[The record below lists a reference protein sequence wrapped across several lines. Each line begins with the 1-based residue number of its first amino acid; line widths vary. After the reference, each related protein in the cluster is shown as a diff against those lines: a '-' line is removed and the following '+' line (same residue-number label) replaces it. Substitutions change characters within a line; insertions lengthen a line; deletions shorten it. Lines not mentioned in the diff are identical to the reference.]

1 MRATRNRARKN
12 TGGVVPQLS
21 LQNTDPSLSATE
33 QVLSDAI
40 EVRLTRLVAEAE
52 AVRAS
57 YFAEQR
63 AAERAALDAMGRA
76 SLRSQ
81 GNTLNR
87 RIELMFTRAERS
99 LIPGMGW
106 RTVRLRKGRPPMST
120 YLAKVGAPRTG
131 AALRR
136 TRIAGSSLWR
146 WQPMRALPPF
156 VPRPTCM
163 SASDASSSR
172 CAGWPSP
179 MTRSPERR
187 TGRGV
192 ACCGAGTC

>member
-1 MRATRNRARKN
+1 MRTTRNRAWKD
-12 TGGVVPQLS
+12 TDGVVPQLS
-21 LQNTDPSLSATE
+21 LQNTDPSLLATE
-33 QVLSDAI
+33 KVLSDAI

-52 AVRAS
+52 AVRAT

-136 TRIAGSSLWR
+136 NANSWELPLALAADARLAAIRAEADVYVRIRRQLVTLRRLA
-146 WQPMRALPPF
+146 QPEDALP
-156 VPRPTCM
+156 
-163 SASDASSSR
+163 
-172 CAGWPSP
+172 
-179 MTRSPERR
+179 
-187 TGRGV
+187 
-192 ACCGAGTC
+192 